1 MKSFSELLT
10 ASINQYG
17 YLYDK
22 TKAIGDQVNILSTEE
37 ILSSLQDLNGLLDEA
52 KKIDSDINIA
62 INSKQI
68 EEHSLLH
75 RSRVAIMERFLEL
88 NNDVALK
95 VRGKMAVLLEER
107 NKIKNGRQ
115 GVSGY
120 LSSSQNSTR
129 FVNESA

>member
-10 ASINQYG
+10 KSISQYG

-22 TKAIGDQVNILSTEE
+22 TKSIGDQVNILSTED

-52 KKIDSDINIA
+52 KKIDSAINIS
-62 INSKQI
+62 INIKRI
-68 EEHSLLH
+68 EENSLLH
-75 RSRVAIMERFLEL
+75 KSRLAIMERFLEL
-88 NNDVALK
+88 NNDVSLK

-120 LSSSQNSTR
+120 LVSSQNSTR

>member
-1 MKSFSELLT
+1 M
-10 ASINQYG
+10 SISQYG

-22 TKAIGDQVNILSTEE
+22 TKSIGDQVNILSTED
-37 ILSSLQDLNGLLDEA
+37 ILTALQDLNGLLDEA
-52 KKIDSDINIA
+52 KKIDSAINIA
-62 INSKQI
+62 ISTTLI
-68 EEHSLLH
+68 EENSLLH
-75 RSRVAIMERFLEL
+75 RSRVAIMERFLDL

-120 LSSSQNSTR
+120 LSSSQNPTR

>member
-10 ASINQYG
+10 MSISLYG
-17 YLYDK
+17 CLYDK
-22 TKAIGDQVNILSTEE
+22 TKSIGDQVNILSTED

-52 KKIDSDINIA
+52 KKIDSAINIA
-62 INSKQI
+62 INTIRI
-68 EEHSLLH
+68 EENSLLH
-75 RSRVAIMERFLEL
+75 RSRITIMEQFLEL

-115 GVSGY
+115 GVNGY